1 MEPCSMVTLQHCNNG
16 TLQHGDITTLQ
27 YYNITH
33 FTLAS
38 LSCLLHISGTVTS
51 WSAFC
56 SGECCN
62 ISKLYWYSSQNYK
75 QIQGRNIEMFPVK
88 MMPWANLY
96 IFWKIFRQITWP
108 EIRKY
113 SEYTIMREW
122 VCRVM
127 DIYKLIFFLS
137 AWKKGIIK
145 NRLNTAHTHHSTT
158 RDFRMNSNGRKRLRF
173 GWYKTMM
180 TFKFLVPV
188 NKNWIGIFNIR
199 FRITAEKLWQ
209 KQIHKCAC
217 ITVRH

>member
-1 MEPCSMVTLQHCNNG
+1 MRHCNIATLQQWNLATWWHYNIATMEPCNMVTLQHCNII
-16 TLQHGDITTLQ
+16 TLQ
-27 YYNITH
+27 H

-88 MMPWANLY
+88 MMPWANLH

-113 SEYTIMREW
+113 SEYTIMREFSKDDGQ
-122 VCRVM
+122 VDGYLQTDC
-127 DIYKLIFFLS
+127 FLS
-137 AWKKGIIK
+137 AWEKGW
-145 NRLNTAHTHHSTT
+145 S
-158 RDFRMNSNGRKRLRF
+158 S
-173 GWYKTMM
+173 
-180 TFKFLVPV
+180 
-188 NKNWIGIFNIR
+188 
-199 FRITAEKLWQ
+199 
-209 KQIHKCAC
+209 
-217 ITVRH
+217 